1 MRTKEEKQIICDTYL
16 TGKSLNETGK
26 MHNVD
31 RHIVAKYL
39 KELNIKQRPI
49 EEARK
54 EYKINKQ
61 FFKEIDSHDKAQ
73 ILGLWYADG
82 NLYKF
87 KGRTKNSSIS
97 LNIED
102 CEYLKIIN
110 SKLGYT
116 RDVKF
121 TNTVYEKYISHMC
134 NIYVNNKEFNSYL
147 ESKGIEPRKSLTCK
161 FPTIQQVPDEFLN
174 SFFLGYFEGDGCL
187 YHNPKKPGA
196 EMLMICVTKEFGERM
211 IEITKEKF
219 GIDGY
224 LHYPGQSKKNNVNM
238 YNLRYCGPKK
248 CIKLLEWMYKDCS
261 FRMDRKYKKF
271 LEFRKSYDNNYCFI
285 KSDEWKQNHKNLI
298 DNARK
303 KLNGKLNREFYIK
316 SIDNKI
322 YFSNCVKKFAKN
334 FSIRATGVSLILNQK
349 RNNYYGWTKPT
360 EEEVEVAKKNNEIIN
375 LIFPKTVW
383 STYTYKTRV
392 RAINPSRKRK
402 SDILLHEPKNLS

>member
-16 TGKSLNETGK
+16 TGKSLNETAK
-26 MHNVD
+26 IHHTD
-31 RHIVAKYL
+31 RHVVAKYL

-82 NLYKF
+82 NLYKING
-87 KGRTKNSSIS
+87 KTKNSSIS

-102 CEYLKIIN
+102 YEYLKTIN
-110 SKLGYT
+110 SKLEYT
-116 RDVKF
+116 REVKL
-121 TNTVYEKYISHMC
+121 TDTIYEKYISHMC
-134 NIYVNNKEFNSYL
+134 NICVNNKEFNSYL

-161 FPTIQQVPDEFLN
+161 FPTIQQVPDEFLS

-219 GIDGY
+219 GIEGY
-224 LHYPGQSKKNNVNM
+224 LHYPRQSKKKNINM

-248 CIKLLEWMYKDCS
+248 CIKLLEWMYKNCS
-261 FRMDRKYKKF
+261 FKMDRKYKKF
-271 LEFRKSYDNNYCFI
+271 LEFRKAYDNNYNFI
-285 KSDEWKQNHKNLI
+285 KTDEWKQNRKNLI
-298 DNARK
+298 NNARK

-322 YFSNCVKKFAKN
+322 YFSNYVKKFAEY
-334 FSIRATGVSLILNQK
+334 FSVKSNGISFLLNK
-349 RNNYYGWTKPT
+349 RKVKYYGWTNPND
-360 EEEVEVAKKNNEIIN
+360 EEIKIAKENNEIIN

-383 STYTYKTRV
+383 KTYTYKIRKK
-392 RAINPSRKRK
+392 AEKPSRKRK
-402 SDILLHEPKNLS
+402 SDFKI